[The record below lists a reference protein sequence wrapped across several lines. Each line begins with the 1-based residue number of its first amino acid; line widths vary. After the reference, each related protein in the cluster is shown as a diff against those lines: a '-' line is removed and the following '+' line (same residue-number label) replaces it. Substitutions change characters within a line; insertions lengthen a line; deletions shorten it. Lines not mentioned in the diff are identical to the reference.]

1 MALTPSTMLELG
13 TRAPGLGLIDA
24 VTNQTIDLPKE
35 GEANALLIMFICN
48 HCPYVVHVQAGIESV
63 AKDYQ
68 ARGVKI
74 IAINSNSEKTH
85 PQDGPANMKALAQ
98 ARGWSFPFLFDPTQA
113 VAKAYRAAC
122 TPDFYVFD
130 KNLRL
135 TYRGRLDGSRPN
147 SGVPVTGEDLR
158 AALDATL
165 AGQPATET
173 QRASMGCNIKWHP
186 GQEPDY
192 YG

>member
-1 MALTPSTMLELG
+1 
-13 TRAPGLGLIDA
+13 
-24 VTNQTIDLPKE
+24 
-35 GEANALLIMFICN
+35 
-48 HCPYVVHVQAGIESV
+48 
-63 AKDYQ
+63 
-68 ARGVKI
+68 
-74 IAINSNSEKTH
+74 
-85 PQDGPANMKALAQ
+85 MKALAQ
-98 ARGWSFPFLFDPTQA
+98 ARGWSFPFLFDPTQN

-130 KNLRL
+130 TNLRL

-165 AGQPATET
+165 AGQPTVEN